1 MARLVRL
8 RNPLPSVT
16 LFVLVLVAAV
26 RAQAQKRAQ
35 QLELRA
41 GTVITRSARIAKRT
55 YRLPADVPNDSGVIV
70 IRGSD
75 ITVDFGGAT
84 LEGMPAGHDPD
95 LANGIGIRVEG
106 GRNVRIVNARIRGYK
121 IGILARGTTNLTI
134 ERVDASNNW
143 KPRLFSLI
151 EHESLVDW
159 LSYHQNE
166 KDEWLRYG
174 AAIYLR
180 DVARGDLG
188 DSLRQGRPVTQI
200 LVERLPVTI
209 ELALTAMLFATTVGI
224 PLGIISARRRN
235 SAADVATMIGANLG
249 VSTPVFVLGLLLEYL
264 FAVLLK
270 DTFLWLPPSGRL
282 DSGVL
287 VISLAEAWHLESW
300 TGLPAAVL
308 EFFSRLYLLNGLLT
322 GNSKLFLDTLRH
334 LILPAIAVGT
344 IPLAI
349 IARMTRSSMLEVL
362 HLDYIR
368 AARAK
373 GVPMR
378 GVLFRHGLRNA
389 LLPVATVIGLS
400 LGGLLS
406 GAVLTETVFNL
417 AGIGRTLF
425 ESITARDYTVVQAF
439 TLAVAIIYVMV
450 NLVVDL
456 VYVFL
461 DPRIRLR

>member
-1 MARLVRL
+1 MIQYVVRRVLVSIPVFLGILFITFALARLIPGDPCR
-8 RNPLPSVT
+8 
-16 LFVLVLVAAV
+16 AALGE
-26 RAQAQKRAQ
+26 RA
-35 QLELRA
+35 
-41 GTVITRSARIAKRT
+41 T
-55 YRLPADVPNDSGVIV
+55 D
-70 IRGSD
+70 
-75 ITVDFGGAT
+75 
-84 LEGMPAGHDPD
+84 
-95 LANGIGIRVEG
+95 RVCD
-106 GRNVRIVNARIRGYK
+106 AF
-121 IGILARGTTNLTI
+121 I
-134 ERVDASNNW
+134 ERFGLN
-143 KPRLFSLI
+143 KPIPAQF
-151 EHESLVDW
+151 
-159 LSYHQNE
+159 
-166 KDEWLRYG
+166 
-174 AAIYLR
+174 AIYLK

-322 GNSKLFLDTLRH
+322 GNSRLFLDTLRH

-450 NLVVDL
+450 NLVVDV